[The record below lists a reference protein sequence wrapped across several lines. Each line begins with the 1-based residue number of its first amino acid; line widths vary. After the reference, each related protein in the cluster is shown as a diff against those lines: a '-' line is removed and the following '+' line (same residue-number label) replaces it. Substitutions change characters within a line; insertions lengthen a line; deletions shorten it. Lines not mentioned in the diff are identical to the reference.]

1 MSRWVVGIDE
11 VGRGPLAGPVVVA
24 GGAGWGAGGLG
35 PGTGRIRDSKQLS
48 SRQRQIIYT
57 LITSN
62 SAFCWAVVSVGPR
75 IIDRIGIQVAAEL
88 AAAKAFLRLAIPS
101 RLVLLDGSLYL
112 PNEYRQCTIIKCDEQ
127 IPLIAA
133 ASILAKVTRDRFME
147 RQHARFPEYGFAAHK
162 GYGTKVHYAALRR
175 HGPCFLHRKSF
186 L

>member
-24 GGAGWGAGGLG
+24 AVAVRGTGHLAL
-35 PGTGRIRDSKQLS
+35 GTGRIRDSKQLS

-75 IIDRIGIQVAAEL
+75 IIDRIGIQVAAEF

-112 PNEYRQCTIIKCDEQ
+112 PNEYRQCTIIKGDEQ

-133 ASILAKVTRDRFME
+133 ASIVAKVTRDRFME

-162 GYGTKVHYAALRR
+162 G
-175 HGPCFLHRKSF
+175 
-186 L
+186 

>member
-1 MSRWVVGIDE
+1 M
-11 VGRGPLAGPVVVA
+11 
-24 GGAGWGAGGLG
+24 
-35 PGTGRIRDSKQLS
+35 
-48 SRQRQIIYT
+48 
-57 LITSN
+57 
-62 SAFCWAVVSVGPR
+62 VSVGPR
-75 IIDRIGIQVAAEL
+75 IIDRIGIQVAAEF

-112 PNEYRQCTIIKCDEQ
+112 PNEYRQCTIIKGDEQ

-162 GYGTKVHYAALRR
+162 GYGTRAHYQALRR
-175 HGPCFLHRKSF
+175 YGSCVLHRQTF